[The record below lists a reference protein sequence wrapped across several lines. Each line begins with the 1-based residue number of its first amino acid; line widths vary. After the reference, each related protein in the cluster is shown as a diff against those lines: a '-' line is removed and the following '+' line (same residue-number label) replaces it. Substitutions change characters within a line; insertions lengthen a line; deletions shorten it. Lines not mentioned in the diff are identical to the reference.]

1 MSEYNP
7 NYLDF
12 EQPLLDIENKINA
25 IKTSASASQKDLNK
39 IESLN
44 KDLDKSISKIFSS
57 LSDWQISQIARHPL
71 RPYTLDYVSNMF
83 TDFIE
88 IHGDRMFGDDKAIV
102 CGFAKI
108 NNHSVM
114 LVGHQKGRDSKE
126 KVYRNF
132 GMPKPEGY
140 RKALRAM
147 KLAEKFNIPILTFID
162 TPGAYPGID
171 AESRN
176 QSIAIADNLYQ
187 MSKIKC
193 PIISVVIGEGGSG
206 GALAI
211 GVADRLAMLQYS
223 IYSVISPEG
232 CASILWKDSSK
243 ANIAAEALSITSEK
257 LLGHNLI
264 DRIIP
269 EPLGAA
275 HRDYNAMYSSLKSNI
290 LEMISEVKDTPLS
303 ELLENRSSKVSSYGQ
318 FETSA
323 S

>member
-1 MSEYNP
+1 MSDYNP

-12 EQPLLDIENKINA
+12 EKPLLEIDNKIKS
-25 IKTSASASQKDLNK
+25 IKTSANASQKDINK
-39 IESLN
+39 IDSLN
-44 KDLDKSISKIFSS
+44 KELEKNISKIFSS

-71 RPYTLDYVSNMF
+71 RPYTLDYISNMF

-88 IHGDRMFGDDKAIV
+88 IHGDRMFGDDKAII
-102 CGFAKI
+102 CGLANI
-108 NNHSVM
+108 DSESVM
-114 LVGHQKGRDSKE
+114 LIGHQKGRDSKD
-126 KVYRNF
+126 KVFRNF

-187 MSKIKC
+187 
-193 PIISVVIGEGGSG
+193 ISVVIGEGGSG

-211 GVADRLAMLQYS
+211 GVSDKLAMLQYS

-232 CASILWKDSSK
+232 CASILWKDAAK

-257 LLGHNLI
+257 LLGHKLI

-290 LEMISEVKDTPLS
+290 IEMINEVRAVPLS
-303 ELLENRSSKVSSYGQ
+303 ELLDSRASKISSYGQ
-318 FETSA
+318 FESE
-323 S
+323 

>member
-12 EQPLLDIENKINA
+12 EQPLLDIENKITA
-25 IKTSASASQKDLNK
+25 IKTSASASQKDLKK
-39 IESLN
+39 IDNL
-44 KDLDKSISKIFSS
+44 KIDLDKNISKIFSS

-71 RPYTLDYVSNMF
+71 RPYTLDYIENMF
-83 TDFIE
+83 SSFTE
-88 IHGDRMFGDDKAIV
+88 IHGDRMFGDDKAII
-102 CGFAKI
+102 CGFAKLDDKPF
-108 NNHSVM
+108 M
-114 LVGHQKGRDSKE
+114 LIGHQKGRDSKE
-126 KVYRNF
+126 KVFRNF

-176 QSIAIADNLYQ
+176 QSIAIADNLYE
-187 MSKIKC
+187 MSKLKC

-211 GVADRLAMLQYS
+211 GVSDRLAMLQYS

-232 CASILWKDSSK
+232 CASILWKDASK
-243 ANIAAEALSITSEK
+243 ASIAAEALSITSDK
-257 LLGHNLI
+257 LLNHELI

-275 HRDYNAMYSSLKSNI
+275 HRNYNAMYSSLKSNI
-290 LEMISEVKDTPLS
+290 LDMLNEVNETS
-303 ELLENRSSKVSSYGQ
+303 QAELLKNRNTKLMSYGQ
-318 FETSA
+318 FES
-323 S
+323 

>member
-12 EQPLLDIENKINA
+12 EQPLLEIENEIA
-25 IKTSASASQKDLNK
+25 SIKTSASISQKDRNK
-39 IESLN
+39 IDSLN
-44 KDLDKSISKIFSS
+44 KELEKNISKIFSS

-71 RPYTLDYVSNMF
+71 RPYTLDYVSNIF
-83 TDFIE
+83 DDFVQ
-88 IHGDRMFGDDKAIV
+88 IHGDRMFGDDKAII
-102 CGFAKI
+102 CGLAKVDGRSI
-108 NNHSVM
+108 M
-114 LVGHQKGRDSKE
+114 LIGHQKGRDSKD
-126 KVYRNF
+126 KVFRNF

-147 KLAEKFNIPILTFID
+147 KLAEKFKIPIVTFID

-193 PIISVVIGEGGSG
+193 PIISIVIGEGGSG

-211 GVADRLAMLQYS
+211 GVADKLAMLQYS

-232 CASILWKDSSK
+232 CASILWKDASK
-243 ANIAAEALSITSEK
+243 ANIAAEALSITSKK
-257 LLGHNLI
+257 LLEHKLI
-264 DRIIP
+264 DKIIP
-269 EPLGAA
+269 EPIGAA
-275 HRDYNAMYSSLKSNI
+275 HRDYSAMYSSLKTNI
-290 LEMISEVKDTPLS
+290 IELIDEVEIIPIL
-303 ELLENRSSKVSSYGQ
+303 ELLEIRNSKISSYGQ
-318 FETSA
+318 FES

>member
-12 EQPLLDIENKINA
+12 EQPLLDIENKITA
-25 IKTSASASQKDLNK
+25 IKTSASASQKDLKK
-39 IESLN
+39 IDNL
-44 KDLDKSISKIFSS
+44 KIDLDKNISKIFSS

-71 RPYTLDYVSNMF
+71 RPYTLDYIENMF
-83 TDFIE
+83 SSFTE
-88 IHGDRMFGDDKAIV
+88 IHGDRMFGDDKAII
-102 CGFAKI
+102 CGFATLDDKPF
-108 NNHSVM
+108 M
-114 LVGHQKGRDSKE
+114 LIGHQKGRDSKE
-126 KVYRNF
+126 KVFRNF

-176 QSIAIADNLYQ
+176 QSIAIADNLYE
-187 MSKIKC
+187 MSKLKC

-211 GVADRLAMLQYS
+211 GVSDRLAMLQYS

-232 CASILWKDSSK
+232 CASILWKDASK
-243 ANIAAEALSITSEK
+243 ASIAAEALSITSDK
-257 LLGHNLI
+257 LLNHELI

-275 HRDYNAMYSSLKSNI
+275 HRNYNAMYSSLKSNI
-290 LEMISEVKDTPLS
+290 LDMLNEVNETSQAD
-303 ELLENRSSKVSSYGQ
+303 LLKNRNTKLMSYGQ
-318 FETSA
+318 FES
-323 S
+323 

>member
-12 EQPLLDIENKINA
+12 EQPLLEIENKISA
-25 IKTSASASQKDLNK
+25 IETSANASQKDLKK
-39 IESLN
+39 IESLK
-44 KDLDKSISKIFSS
+44 KDLDKNITKIFSS

-71 RPYTLDYVSNMF
+71 RPYTLDYIRNMF
-83 TDFIE
+83 TDFVE
-88 IHGDRMFGDDKAIV
+88 IHGDRMFGDDKAIIS
-102 CGFAKI
+102 GFATLE
-108 NNHSVM
+108 NESFM
-114 LVGHQKGRDSKE
+114 LIGHQKGRDSKE

-147 KLAEKFNIPILTFID
+147 KLAEKFQIPILTFID

-176 QSIAIADNLYQ
+176 QSIAIADNLYE
-187 MSKIKC
+187 MSKINT
-193 PIISVVIGEGGSG
+193 PILSVVIGEGGSG

-211 GVADRLAMLQYS
+211 GVSDRLAMLQYS

-232 CASILWKDSSK
+232 CASILWKDASK
-243 ANIAAEALSITSEK
+243 ANIAAEALSITSSK
-257 LLGHNLI
+257 LLGHKLI

-269 EPLGAA
+269 EPHGAA
-275 HRDYNAMYSSLKSNI
+275 HRNYAAMYSSLKSNI
-290 LEMISEVKDTPLS
+290 LDMLQEVNNTSHSEMLK
-303 ELLENRSSKVSSYGQ
+303 NRNAKLMSYGQ
-318 FETSA
+318 FES
-323 S
+323 

>member
-12 EQPLLDIENKINA
+12 EQPLLDIENQITA
-25 IKTSASASQKDLNK
+25 LKTSANASQKDLKK
-39 IESLN
+39 IDNLKIS
-44 KDLDKSISKIFSS
+44 LDKNISKIFSS

-71 RPYTLDYVSNMF
+71 RPYTLDYIENMF
-83 TDFIE
+83 SSFTE
-88 IHGDRMFGDDKAIV
+88 IHGDRMFGDDKAII
-102 CGFAKI
+102 CGFA
-108 NNHSVM
+108 M
-114 LVGHQKGRDSKE
+114 LDDKAFMLIGHQKGRDSKE

-147 KLAEKFNIPILTFID
+147 KLAEKFNIPVLTFID

-176 QSIAIADNLYQ
+176 QSIAIADNLYE
-187 MSKIKC
+187 MSKLKC

-211 GVADRLAMLQYS
+211 GVSDKLAMLQYS

-232 CASILWKDSSK
+232 CASILWKDASK
-243 ANIAAEALSITSEK
+243 ANIAAEALSITSDK
-257 LLGHNLI
+257 LFNHKLI

-275 HRDYNAMYSSLKSNI
+275 HRNYNAMYSSLKSNI
-290 LEMISEVKDTPLS
+290 LDMLNEVNAISQSD
-303 ELLENRSSKVSSYGQ
+303 LLNNRYTKLMSYGQ
-318 FETSA
+318 FES
-323 S
+323 

>member
-12 EQPLLDIENKINA
+12 EQPLLDIENKIVA
-25 IKTSASASQKDLNK
+25 IKTSANASQKDLKK
-39 IESLN
+39 IDSL
-44 KDLDKSISKIFSS
+44 KLDLEKNISKIFSS

-71 RPYTLDYVSNMF
+71 RPYTLDYTANMF
-83 TDFIE
+83 SSFTE
-88 IHGDRMFGDDKAIV
+88 IHGDRMFGDDKAII
-102 CGFAKI
+102 CGFATLDNKTF
-108 NNHSVM
+108 M
-114 LVGHQKGRDSKE
+114 LIGHQKGRDSKE

-176 QSIAIADNLYQ
+176 QSIAIADNLYE
-187 MSKIKC
+187 MSRLKC

-211 GVADRLAMLQYS
+211 GVSDKLAMLQYS

-232 CASILWKDSSK
+232 CASILWKDASK
-243 ANIAAEALSITSEK
+243 ANIAAEALSITSDK
-257 LLGHNLI
+257 LLKHELI

-275 HRDYNAMYSSLKSNI
+275 HRNYSAMYS
-290 LEMISEVKDTPLS
+290 
-303 ELLENRSSKVSSYGQ
+303 
-318 FETSA
+318 
-323 S
+323 

>member
-12 EQPLLDIENKINA
+12 EQPLLDIENQITA
-25 IKTSASASQKDLNK
+25 LKTSANASQKDLKK
-39 IESLN
+39 IDNLKVS
-44 KDLDKSISKIFSS
+44 LDKNISKIFSS

-71 RPYTLDYVSNMF
+71 RPYTLDYIENMF
-83 TDFIE
+83 SSFTE
-88 IHGDRMFGDDKAIV
+88 IHGDRMFGDDKAII
-102 CGFAKI
+102 CGFA
-108 NNHSVM
+108 M
-114 LVGHQKGRDSKE
+114 LDDKAFMLIGHQKGRDSKE

-147 KLAEKFNIPILTFID
+147 KLAEKFNIPVLTFID

-176 QSIAIADNLYQ
+176 QSIAIADNLYE
-187 MSKIKC
+187 MSKLKC

-211 GVADRLAMLQYS
+211 GVSDKLAMLQYS

-232 CASILWKDSSK
+232 CASILWKDASK
-243 ANIAAEALSITSEK
+243 ANIAAEALSITSDK
-257 LLGHNLI
+257 LFNHKLI

-275 HRDYNAMYSSLKSNI
+275 HRNYNAMYSSLKSNI
-290 LEMISEVKDTPLS
+290 LDMLNEVNAISQSD
-303 ELLENRSSKVSSYGQ
+303 LLNNRYTKLMSYGQ
-318 FETSA
+318 FES
-323 S
+323 

>member
-12 EQPLLDIENKINA
+12 EKPLLDIDNKIKA
-25 IKTSASASQKDLNK
+25 IKTSPSASQKDINK

-44 KDLDKSISKIFSS
+44 KDLEKNISKIFSS

-71 RPYTLDYVSNMF
+71 RPYTLDYISNMF
-83 TDFIE
+83 SDFIE
-88 IHGDRMFGDDKAIV
+88 IHGDRMFGDDKAII
-102 CGFAKI
+102 CGFAKLDDTA
-108 NNHSVM
+108 VM
-114 LVGHQKGRDSKE
+114 LIGHQKGRDSKE

-147 KLAEKFNIPILTFID
+147 KLAEKFKIPILTFID

-176 QSIAIADNLYQ
+176 QSIAIADNLYE
-187 MSKIKC
+187 MSRIQC

-211 GVADRLAMLQYS
+211 GVADKLAMLQFS

-232 CASILWKDSSK
+232 CASILWKDATK

-257 LLGHNLI
+257 LLNHKLI

-275 HRDYNAMYSSLKSNI
+275 HRDYNAMYSSLKLNI
-290 LEMISEVKDTPLS
+290 IEMINEVNSITLP
-303 ELLENRSSKVSSYGQ
+303 ELLKLRSRRISSYGQ
-318 FETSA
+318 FES

>member
-12 EQPLLDIENKINA
+12 EQPLLDIENKITA
-25 IKTSASASQKDLNK
+25 IKTSASASQKDLKK
-39 IESLN
+39 IDNL
-44 KDLDKSISKIFSS
+44 KMDLDKNISKIFSS

-71 RPYTLDYVSNMF
+71 RPYTLDYIENMF
-83 TDFIE
+83 SSFTE
-88 IHGDRMFGDDKAIV
+88 IHGDRMFGDDKAII
-102 CGFAKI
+102 CGFAKLDDK
-108 NNHSVM
+108 SFM
-114 LVGHQKGRDSKE
+114 LIGHQKGRDSKE
-126 KVYRNF
+126 KVFRNF

-176 QSIAIADNLYQ
+176 QSIAIADNLYE
-187 MSKIKC
+187 MSKLKC

-211 GVADRLAMLQYS
+211 GVSDRLAMLQYS

-232 CASILWKDSSK
+232 CASILWKDASK
-243 ANIAAEALSITSEK
+243 ASIAAEALSITSDK
-257 LLGHNLI
+257 LLNHELI

-275 HRDYNAMYSSLKSNI
+275 HRNYNAMYSSLKSNI
-290 LEMISEVKDTPLS
+290 LDMLNEVNETS
-303 ELLENRSSKVSSYGQ
+303 QAELLKNRNTKLMSYGQ
-318 FETSA
+318 FES
-323 S
+323 

>member
-1 MSEYNP
+1 MSEYNL

-12 EQPLLDIENKINA
+12 EQPLLEIENKITA
-25 IKTSASASQKDLNK
+25 IETSANASQKDIKK
-39 IESLN
+39 IESL
-44 KDLDKSISKIFSS
+44 KMDLDKNISKIFSS

-71 RPYTLDYVSNMF
+71 RPYTLDYVRDMF

-88 IHGDRMFGDDKAIV
+88 IHGDRMFGDDKAII
-102 CGFAKI
+102 CGFATLQ
-108 NNHSVM
+108 NESFM
-114 LVGHQKGRDSKE
+114 LIGHQKGRDSKE

-147 KLAEKFNIPILTFID
+147 KLAEKFQIPILTFID

-176 QSIAIADNLYQ
+176 QSIAIADNLYE
-187 MSKIKC
+187 MSKINT

-232 CASILWKDSSK
+232 CASILWKDASK
-243 ANIAAEALSITSEK
+243 ANIAAEALSITSGK
-257 LLGHNLI
+257 LLGHKLI

-269 EPLGAA
+269 EPHGAA
-275 HRDYNAMYSSLKSNI
+275 HRNYAAMYSSLKSNI
-290 LEMISEVKDTPLS
+290 LDMLQEVNNTSHS
-303 ELLENRSSKVSSYGQ
+303 ELLKNRNAKLMSYGQ
-318 FETSA
+318 FES
-323 S
+323 

>member
-12 EQPLLDIENKINA
+12 EQPLLDIENQITA
-25 IKTSASASQKDLNK
+25 LKTSANASQKDLKK
-39 IESLN
+39 IDNLKIS
-44 KDLDKSISKIFSS
+44 LDKNISKIFSS

-71 RPYTLDYVSNMF
+71 RPYTLDYTVNMF
-83 TDFIE
+83 SSFTE
-88 IHGDRMFGDDKAIV
+88 IHGDRMFGDDKAII
-102 CGFAKI
+102 CGFATLDNKTF
-108 NNHSVM
+108 M
-114 LVGHQKGRDSKE
+114 LIGHQKGRDSKE

-176 QSIAIADNLYQ
+176 QSIAIADNLYE
-187 MSKIKC
+187 MSKLKC

-211 GVADRLAMLQYS
+211 GVSDRLAMLQYS

-232 CASILWKDSSK
+232 CASILWKDASK
-243 ANIAAEALSITSEK
+243 ASTAAEALSITSDK
-257 LLGHNLI
+257 LLNHELI

-275 HRDYNAMYSSLKSNI
+275 HRNYNAMYSSLKSNI
-290 LEMISEVKDTPLS
+290 LDMLNEVNAVSQSD
-303 ELLENRSSKVSSYGQ
+303 LLNTRNAKLMSYGQ
-318 FETSA
+318 FES
-323 S
+323 

>member
-12 EQPLLDIENKINA
+12 EQPLLTIENKINS
-25 IKTSASASQKDLNK
+25 IKTSASASQKDLKK

-44 KDLDKSISKIFSS
+44 KDLDKNIMKIFST
-57 LSDWQISQIARHPL
+57 LSDWQISQLARHPL
-71 RPYTLDYVSNMF
+71 RPYTLDYVNNMF
-83 TDFIE
+83 SSFIE
-88 IHGDRMFGDDKAIV
+88 IHGDRMFGDDKAII
-102 CGFAKI
+102 CGLATIDDKSF
-108 NNHSVM
+108 M
-114 LVGHQKGRDSKE
+114 LIGHQKGRDSKE

-187 MSKIKC
+187 MSKITC
-193 PIISVVIGEGGSG
+193 PIISIVIGEGGSG

-211 GVADRLAMLQYS
+211 GVADKLAMLQYS

-232 CASILWKDSSK
+232 CASILWKDASK
-243 ANIAAEALSITSEK
+243 ANLAAEALSITSEK
-257 LLGHNLI
+257 LLNHNLI

-275 HRDYNAMYSSLKSNI
+275 HRNYSAMYSSIKSNI
-290 LEMISEVKDTPLS
+290 LEMLREVEEVSQS
-303 ELLENRSSKVSSYGQ
+303 ELVQQRNSKILSYGQ
-318 FETSA
+318 FESK
-323 S
+323 

>member
-1 MSEYNP
+1 MSEYNL

-12 EQPLLDIENKINA
+12 EQPLLEIENKITA
-25 IKTSASASQKDLNK
+25 IETSASASQKDIKK
-39 IESLN
+39 IESL
-44 KDLDKSISKIFSS
+44 KIDLDKNISKIFSS

-71 RPYTLDYVSNMF
+71 RPYTLDYIRDMF
-83 TDFIE
+83 TDFVE
-88 IHGDRMFGDDKAIV
+88 IHGDRMFGDDKAII
-102 CGFAKI
+102 CGFATLE
-108 NNHSVM
+108 NESFM
-114 LVGHQKGRDSKE
+114 LIGHQKGRDSKE

-147 KLAEKFNIPILTFID
+147 KLAEKFQIPILTFID

-176 QSIAIADNLYQ
+176 QSIAIADNLYE
-187 MSKIKC
+187 MSKINT

-232 CASILWKDSSK
+232 CASILWKDASK
-243 ANIAAEALSITSEK
+243 ANIAAEALSITSGK
-257 LLGHNLI
+257 LLGHKLI

-269 EPLGAA
+269 EPHGAA
-275 HRDYNAMYSSLKSNI
+275 HRNYAAMYSSLKSNI
-290 LEMISEVKDTPLS
+290 LDMLQEVNNTSHS
-303 ELLENRSSKVSSYGQ
+303 ELLKSRNAKLMSYGQ
-318 FETSA
+318 FES
-323 S
+323 

>member
-1 MSEYNP
+1 MSEYNL

-12 EQPLLDIENKINA
+12 EQPLLEIEKKIA
-25 IKTSASASQKDLNK
+25 SIKASASTSQEDRNK
-39 IESLN
+39 IDSLN
-44 KDLDKSISKIFSS
+44 KELDKNISKIFSS

-71 RPYTLDYVSNMF
+71 RPYTLDYVSNIF
-83 TDFIE
+83 DDFVE
-88 IHGDRMFGDDKAIV
+88 IHGDRMFGDDKAII
-102 CGFAKI
+102 CGLAKLNGRSI
-108 NNHSVM
+108 I
-114 LVGHQKGRDSKE
+114 LIGHQKGRDSKD
-126 KVYRNF
+126 KVFRNF

-147 KLAEKFNIPILTFID
+147 KLAEKFKIPIITFID

-193 PIISVVIGEGGSG
+193 PIISIVIGEGGSG

-211 GVADRLAMLQYS
+211 GVADKLAMLQYS

-232 CASILWKDSSK
+232 CASILWKDASK
-243 ANIAAEALSITSEK
+243 ANIAAEALSITSKK
-257 LLGHNLI
+257 LLDHKLI
-264 DRIIP
+264 DKIIP
-269 EPLGAA
+269 EPIGAA
-275 HRDYNAMYSSLKSNI
+275 HRDYNAMYSSLKTNI
-290 LEMISEVKDTPLS
+290 IELIDEVKTIPIS
-303 ELLENRSSKVSSYGQ
+303 ELLEIRNSKISSYGQ
-318 FETSA
+318 FES

>member
-1 MSEYNP
+1 MSEYNL

-12 EQPLLDIENKINA
+12 EQPLLEIENKITT
-25 IKTSASASQKDLNK
+25 IETSANASQKDIKK
-39 IESLN
+39 IESL
-44 KDLDKSISKIFSS
+44 KMDLDKKISKIFSS

-71 RPYTLDYVSNMF
+71 RPYTLDYIRDMF
-83 TDFIE
+83 TDFVE
-88 IHGDRMFGDDKAIV
+88 IHGDRMFGDDKAII
-102 CGFAKI
+102 CGFATLE
-108 NNHSVM
+108 NESFM
-114 LVGHQKGRDSKE
+114 LIGHQKGRDSKE

-147 KLAEKFNIPILTFID
+147 KLAEKFQIPILTFID

-176 QSIAIADNLYQ
+176 QSIAIADNLYE
-187 MSKIKC
+187 MSKINT

-232 CASILWKDSSK
+232 CASILWKDASK
-243 ANIAAEALSITSEK
+243 ANIAAEALSITSGK
-257 LLGHNLI
+257 LLGHKLI

-269 EPLGAA
+269 EPHGAA
-275 HRDYNAMYSSLKSNI
+275 HRNYAAMYSSLKSNI
-290 LEMISEVKDTPLS
+290 LDMLQEVNNASHS
-303 ELLENRSSKVSSYGQ
+303 ELLKSRNAKLMSYGQ
-318 FETSA
+318 FES
-323 S
+323 

>member
-12 EQPLLDIENKINA
+12 EQPLLDIEKKIEA
-25 IKTSASASQKDLNK
+25 IKISANASQKDLQK
-39 IESLN
+39 IESLS
-44 KDLDKSISKIFSS
+44 KDLNTKITKIFSS
-57 LSDWQISQIARHPL
+57 LTDWQISQLARHPL
-71 RPYTLDYVSNMF
+71 RPYTLDYIENILSSF
-83 TDFIE
+83 TE
-88 IHGDRMFGDDKAIV
+88 IHGDRMFGDDKAII
-102 CGFAKI
+102 CGLAQIDDKPFI
-108 NNHSVM
+108 

-147 KLAEKFNIPILTFID
+147 KLAEKFKLPIITFID

-176 QSIAIADNLYQ
+176 QSIAIADNLYE
-187 MSKIKC
+187 MSKIKS
-193 PIISVVIGEGGSG
+193 PIISIVIGEGGSG

-211 GVADRLAMLQYS
+211 GVSDKLAMLEYS
-223 IYSVISPEG
+223 VYSVISPEG
-232 CASILWKDSSK
+232 CASILWKDASK
-243 ANIAAEALSITSEK
+243 ANIAAEALSITSKK
-257 LLGHNLI
+257 LLDHKLI

-275 HRDYNAMYSSLKSNI
+275 HRDNTAMFSALKSNI
-290 LEMISEVKDTPLS
+290 LDMLNEVEEIPSS
-303 ELLENRSSKVSSYGQ
+303 ELLKLRKSKLLSYGQ
-318 FETSA
+318 FES
-323 S
+323 

>member
-1 MSEYNP
+1 MSEYNL

-25 IKTSASASQKDLNK
+25 IETSANASKKDIKK
-39 IESLN
+39 IESLK
-44 KDLDKSISKIFSS
+44 KDLDKNITKIFSS

-71 RPYTLDYVSNMF
+71 RPYTLDYIKNMF

-88 IHGDRMFGDDKAIV
+88 IHGDRMFGDDKAII
-102 CGFAKI
+102 CGFATLE
-108 NNHSVM
+108 SESFM
-114 LVGHQKGRDSKE
+114 LIGHQKGRDSKE

-147 KLAEKFNIPILTFID
+147 KLAEKFQIPILTFID

-187 MSKIKC
+187 MSTINT

-211 GVADRLAMLQYS
+211 GVSDRLAMLQYS

-232 CASILWKDSSK
+232 CASILWKDASK
-243 ANIAAEALSITSEK
+243 ANVAAEALSITSDK
-257 LLGHNLI
+257 LLVHKLI

-269 EPLGAA
+269 EPHGAA
-275 HRDYNAMYSSLKSNI
+275 HRNYAAMYSSLKSNI
-290 LEMISEVKDTPLS
+290 LDMLQEVKNISYD
-303 ELLENRSSKVSSYGQ
+303 ELLKNRNTKLMSYGQ
-318 FETSA
+318 FES
-323 S
+323 

>member
-12 EQPLLDIENKINA
+12 EQPLLDIENQIIA
-25 IKTSASASQKDLNK
+25 LKTSANASQKDLKK
-39 IESLN
+39 IDNLKIS
-44 KDLDKSISKIFSS
+44 LDKNISKIFSS

-71 RPYTLDYVSNMF
+71 RPYTLDYIENMF
-83 TDFIE
+83 SSFTE
-88 IHGDRMFGDDKAIV
+88 IHGDRMFGDDKAII
-102 CGFAKI
+102 CGFA
-108 NNHSVM
+108 M
-114 LVGHQKGRDSKE
+114 LDDKAFMLIGHQKGRDSKE

-147 KLAEKFNIPILTFID
+147 KLAEKFNIPVLTFID

-176 QSIAIADNLYQ
+176 QSIAIADNLHE
-187 MSKIKC
+187 MSKLKC

-211 GVADRLAMLQYS
+211 GVSDKLAMLQYS

-232 CASILWKDSSK
+232 CASILWKDASK
-243 ANIAAEALSITSEK
+243 ANIAAEALSITSDK
-257 LLGHNLI
+257 LFNHKLI

-275 HRDYNAMYSSLKSNI
+275 HRNYNAMYSSLKSNI
-290 LEMISEVKDTPLS
+290 LDMLNEVNAISQSD
-303 ELLENRSSKVSSYGQ
+303 LLNNRYTKLMSYGQ
-318 FETSA
+318 FES
-323 S
+323 

>member
-12 EQPLLDIENKINA
+12 EQPLLDIENQITA
-25 IKTSASASQKDLNK
+25 LKTSANASQKDLKK
-39 IESLN
+39 IDNLKVS
-44 KDLDKSISKIFSS
+44 LDKNISKIFSS

-71 RPYTLDYVSNMF
+71 RPYTLDYIENMF
-83 TDFIE
+83 SSFTE
-88 IHGDRMFGDDKAIV
+88 IHGDRMFGDDKAII
-102 CGFAKI
+102 CGFA
-108 NNHSVM
+108 M
-114 LVGHQKGRDSKE
+114 LDDKAFMLIGHQKGRDSKE
-126 KVYRNF
+126 NVYRNF

-147 KLAEKFNIPILTFID
+147 KLAEKFNIPVLTFID

-176 QSIAIADNLYQ
+176 QSIAIADNLHE
-187 MSKIKC
+187 MSKLKC

-211 GVADRLAMLQYS
+211 GVSDKLAMLQYS

-232 CASILWKDSSK
+232 CASILWKDASK
-243 ANIAAEALSITSEK
+243 ANIAAEALSITSDK
-257 LLGHNLI
+257 LFNHKLI

-275 HRDYNAMYSSLKSNI
+275 HRNYNAMYSALKSNLLDMLNEVNAISQYEI
-290 LEMISEVKDTPLS
+290 LN
-303 ELLENRSSKVSSYGQ
+303 NRYTKLM
-318 FETSA
+318 
-323 S
+323 